1 MTRSNPHCHSRES
14 GNPDDISTTEM
25 PDDFSMDSR
34 FRGNDTVD
42 ASNDVPKSERGFT
55 LVELMVVI
63 VIIGLL
69 STIVLINVMPA
80 QDKAISKKAEADV
93 LTLEQ
98 AIEQYRLDNL
108 TYPAASDGL
117 RALVQAPPSLT
128 RPERYRRGG
137 YIKRLPED
145 PWGRPYL
152 YAVPGR
158 NGSFD
163 VYSLGADGQE
173 GGEGENADI
182 GNWR

>member
-1 MTRSNPHCHSRES
+1 MTRFTLPCHSRES
-14 GNPDDISTTEM
+14 GNPCDLSDHADLDEHLV
-25 PDDFSMDSR
+25 DSR
-34 FRGNDTVD
+34 FRGNDKEEERK
-42 ASNDVPKSERGFT
+42 NERGFT

-98 AIEQYRLDNL
+98 AVEQYRLDNL

-117 RALVQAPPSLT
+117 RALIQAPPSLT

>member
-1 MTRSNPHCHSRES
+1 MKLLHRLRTRLLRHKRKR
-14 GNPDDISTTEM
+14 D
-25 PDDFSMDSR
+25 
-34 FRGNDTVD
+34 
-42 ASNDVPKSERGFT
+42 ERGFT

-69 STIVLINVMPA
+69 TTIVVINVMPS
-80 QDKAISKKAEADV
+80 QDRAMSGKAEADV
-93 LTLEQ
+93 SLLES
-98 AIEQYRLDNL
+98 ALEQYRLDNL
-108 TYPAASDGL
+108 TYPTATEGL
-117 RALVQAPPSLT
+117 RALVQVPAT
-128 RPERYRRGG
+128 MQRPERYRRGG

-152 YAVPGR
+152 YTVPGR

-163 VYSLGADGQE
+163 VYSLGADGAE

>member
-1 MTRSNPHCHSRES
+1 MTRSTPPCHSRES
-14 GNPDDISTTEM
+14 WKRQYGEANPETLSTTEM
-25 PDDFSMDSR
+25 LDDFGIEER
-34 FRGNDTVD
+34 KN
-42 ASNDVPKSERGFT
+42 ERGFT

-93 LTLEQ
+93 TTLEQ

>member
-1 MTRSNPHCHSRES
+1 MTRSNSHCHSRES
-14 GNPDDISTTEM
+14 GNPEDISTTEM
-25 PDDFSMDSR
+25 PDEFSMDSR
-34 FRGNDTVD
+34 FRGNDIEGKRRKE
-42 ASNDVPKSERGFT
+42 SGFT

>member
-1 MTRSNPHCHSRES
+1 MTRPTLQCHSREI
-14 GNPDDISTTEM
+14 GNPYNLSGRTDCDEHLL
-25 PDDFSMDSR
+25 DSR
-34 FRGNDTVD
+34 IRGNDINEER
-42 ASNDVPKSERGFT
+42 ANERGFT

-69 STIVLINVMPA
+69 STIVLINVMPS
-80 QDKAISKKAEADV
+80 QDKAMSKKAEADV

-117 RALVQAPPSLT
+117 RALIQAPPSLT

-158 NGSFD
+158 NGGFD